1 MLVLVIAMLNL
12 NISQYSLGAI
22 IVAAVFLAIGVI
34 AGFFIGN
41 VSLRKH
47 LYQKVDEQ
55 ARTGGVQRMIIDNVG
70 HNSL

>member
-34 AGFFIGN
+34 AGFFIEIGRASCRER
-41 VSLRKH
+41 V
-47 LYQKVDEQ
+47 
-55 ARTGGVQRMIIDNVG
+55 
-70 HNSL
+70 